1 MSCLTFNT
9 IVEILEQNTIFQ
21 STGCKLQQPVKYQL
35 ACFLFRYSQQG
46 SDSTIP
52 VQELSLGLGTVLLY
66 CQCIMCVLCELGVKL
81 LKWPDNKEQEG
92 IAERI
97 QMSTE
102 DHFPCCISI
111 GDGTLICLCKAPH
124 KDGPVYYCRKKYPAV
139 SAYSSTIMVSVDL

>member
-1 MSCLTFNT
+1 MSRPTFNT

-21 STGCKLQQPVKYQL
+21 STGRKLQWPVKYQL
-35 ACFLFRYSQQG
+35 ACFLFRYSRRG

-52 VQELSLGLGTVLLY
+52 AQELSLGLGTVPLY
-66 CQCIMCVLCELGVKL
+66 CRCIMRVLRELGVKL
-81 LKWPDNKEQEG
+81 LKWPDNEEQEG

-102 DHFPCCISI
+102 DHFPRCIGI
-111 GDGTLICLCKAPH
+111 GDGTLICLCEAPR